1 MSPELAF
8 HPPWAEGAIRLPQ
21 IPTLHHAGIWTN
33 RAFHRNWIFFGVWIS
48 LQILATLSFP
58 SHLSTLAC
66 GLRDS
71 SIACGSRHTWKRAVN
86 DIPLKR

>member
-8 HPPWAEGAIRLPQ
+8 HPPWAEGAIRLHQ